1 LLGIETSCDET
12 AAAIVSGGRILSNVV
27 SSSVEFHKRFGGVV
41 PEIASRKQIEL
52 ISPVI
57 QDALREAGLG
67 IEDIEAVAVTVG
79 PGLIGS
85 LVVGVAA
92 AKAIAVSRGIPLIGV
107 NHLEGHIYANFLL
120 QAEGENGRGGIPFV
134 RRLADQGRLRGVYP
148 EPKSE
153 ILRFAQN
160 DRRRRAQNDRGRRGQ
175 NDSVEVGWQEPVLP
189 AIALIVSGG
198 HSNLVLVHD
207 HGRYET
213 LGRTR
218 DDAAGEAFD
227 KAARLLGLGFPGGPA
242 IEAASEGGDPGAIA
256 FPRAK
261 LGRSLDFSFSGVKTA
276 LARYLDATPEPD
288 RPPVRDIAASFQR
301 AIVEPLAHKA
311 VQAALDSDCRTLLVC
326 GGVAAN
332 RALRALLAR
341 AAGECDLDLRIP
353 PVALC
358 TDNAAMIA
366 RVGEQRLR
374 AGLSDALDIDAAA
387 SFELASWA

>member
-1 LLGIETSCDET
+1 MAVVLGIETSCDET

-57 QDALREAGLG
+57 HDALEEAGLG
-67 IEDIEAVAVTVG
+67 IEDIEAVAVTIG

-107 NHLEGHIYANFLL
+107 NHLEGHIYANFLDK
-120 QAEGENGRGGIPFV
+120 QAAGAFE
-134 RRLADQGRLRGVYP
+134 
-148 EPKSE
+148 EP
-153 ILRFAQN
+153 A
-160 DRRRRAQNDRGRRGQ
+160 
-175 NDSVEVGWQEPVLP
+175 LP

-198 HSNLVLVHD
+198 HSNLVLVHN

-242 IEAASEGGDPGAIA
+242 IDAASEGGDPGAIA
-256 FPRAK
+256 FPRAR

-276 LARYLDATPEPD
+276 LARYLDATPEPA

-332 RALRALLAR
+332 RALRVLLAR

-353 PVALC
+353 PLLLC
-358 TDNAAMIA
+358 TDNAAMVA
-366 RVGEQRLR
+366 RAGEQRFR
-374 AGLSDALDIDAAA
+374 AGMSDSLDIDAAA

>member
-1 LLGIETSCDET
+1 
-12 AAAIVSGGRILSNVV
+12 
-27 SSSVEFHKRFGGVV
+27 VV

-134 RRLADQGRLRGVYP
+134 RPPVGGLADQGRLRGVYP
-148 EPKSE
+148 EHDEILRGVYPEHNE
-153 ILRFAQN
+153 ILRFAENDRGRRAQN
-160 DRRRRAQNDRGRRGQ
+160 DRRRRAH
-175 NDSVEVGWQEPVLP
+175 NDSVEVGWREPVLP

-366 RVGEQRLR
+366 RAGAQRLH
-374 AGLSDALDIDAAA
+374 AGLSDGLDIDAAA
-387 SFELASWA
+387 SLDLASWA